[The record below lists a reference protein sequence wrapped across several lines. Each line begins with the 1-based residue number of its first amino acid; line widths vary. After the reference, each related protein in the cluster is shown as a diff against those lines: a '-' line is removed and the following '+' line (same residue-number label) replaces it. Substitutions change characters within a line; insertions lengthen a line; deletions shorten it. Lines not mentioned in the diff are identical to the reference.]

1 MQVRIRKEN
10 QDGIVRIETSG
21 DIKEILINEDFLHPD
36 NESISVCFRGKSSSG
51 IIDFSPSEIE
61 KLYDAVKNR
70 IHLIK
75 GFKRLSGSGAKL
87 L

>member
-1 MQVRIRKEN
+1 MEIRVRKQN
-10 QDGIVRIETSG
+10 PDGVVRLESSG
-21 DIKEILINEDFLHPD
+21 DVKEILINEDILHPD
-36 NESISVCFRGKSSSG
+36 KESISICYRGKSSSG
-51 IIDFSPSEIE
+51 IIDLSPEEVE

-75 GFKRLSGSGAKL
+75 GFKRLNASGAKL